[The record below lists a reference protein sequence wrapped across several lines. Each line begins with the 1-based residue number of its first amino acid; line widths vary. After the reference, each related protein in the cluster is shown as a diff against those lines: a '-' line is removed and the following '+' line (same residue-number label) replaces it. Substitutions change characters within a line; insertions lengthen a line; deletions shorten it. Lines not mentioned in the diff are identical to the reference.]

1 MIDMFEVDKIKDK
14 SDVNAN
20 LSQDIHS
27 EMRELANSGH
37 GWKTD
42 FIVLAGRGCFDVLTY
57 ENLLNWPFHRCEFLD
72 DWDIAIIELNDMI
85 IWRLEGYDL

>member
-1 MIDMFEVDKIKDK
+1 MIDMFEAVKIKDK

-20 LSQDIHS
+20 LSKDIHS
-27 EMRELANSGH
+27 EMRKLANSVNG
-37 GWKTD
+37 GKTD

-72 DWDIAIIELNDMI
+72 DWDVAIIELNNMA
-85 IWRLEGYDL
+85 IWRLEDYNL